1 MYMAQEPV
9 TKVGGPDEV
18 TAKSA
23 AQLVYILQ
31 AVGFFI
37 GLTWIAA
44 VIVNYVK
51 LDDARGTWVE
61 SHFRWQIRTFWF
73 GLLWGVIGA
82 ISMFVVV
89 GFAVLAANYVWLIY
103 RMVKGWLYF
112 NDRKPMYQS
121 CGDQRGDEKAR
132 GPALAG
138 SRVVKKARHAYRAFA
153 RERGDQNL
161 MRKPHERRST
171 SPLPPMP
178 SATR

>member
-1 MYMAQEPV
+1 MAQEPV

-103 RMVKGWLYF
+103 RVVKGWLF
-112 NDRKPMYQS
+112 FSERKPMY
-121 CGDQRGDEKAR
+121 
-132 GPALAG
+132 P
-138 SRVVKKARHAYRAFA
+138 
-153 RERGDQNL
+153 
-161 MRKPHERRST
+161 
-171 SPLPPMP
+171 
-178 SATR
+178 

>member
-1 MYMAQEPV
+1 MAQEPV
-9 TKVGGPDEV
+9 TKVGGPDEAA
-18 TAKSA
+18 AKSA

-37 GLTWIAA
+37 GLTWIVA

-51 LDDARGTWVE
+51 LDDSRGTWVE

-103 RMVKGWLYF
+103 RVVKGWLYF
-112 NDRKPMYQS
+112 NERKPMY
-121 CGDQRGDEKAR
+121 
-132 GPALAG
+132 P
-138 SRVVKKARHAYRAFA
+138 
-153 RERGDQNL
+153 
-161 MRKPHERRST
+161 
-171 SPLPPMP
+171 
-178 SATR
+178 

>member
-1 MYMAQEPV
+1 MAQEPV
-9 TKVGGPDEV
+9 TKVGGPDEAA
-18 TAKSA
+18 AKSA

-37 GLTWIAA
+37 GLTWIVA

-89 GFAVLAANYVWLIY
+89 SG
-103 RMVKGWLYF
+103 
-112 NDRKPMYQS
+112 
-121 CGDQRGDEKAR
+121 C
-132 GPALAG
+132 
-138 SRVVKKARHAYRAFA
+138 KKARHAYRAFA

>member
-1 MYMAQEPV
+1 MAQEPV
-9 TKVGGPDEV
+9 TKVGGPDEAA
-18 TAKSA
+18 AKSA

-37 GLTWIAA
+37 GLTWIVA

-82 ISMFVVV
+82 ISMIVVV

-103 RMVKGWLYF
+103 RVVKGWLNF
-112 NDRKPMYQS
+112 SDKKPMYQ
-121 CGDQRGDEKAR
+121 
-132 GPALAG
+132 
-138 SRVVKKARHAYRAFA
+138 
-153 RERGDQNL
+153 
-161 MRKPHERRST
+161 
-171 SPLPPMP
+171 
-178 SATR
+178 